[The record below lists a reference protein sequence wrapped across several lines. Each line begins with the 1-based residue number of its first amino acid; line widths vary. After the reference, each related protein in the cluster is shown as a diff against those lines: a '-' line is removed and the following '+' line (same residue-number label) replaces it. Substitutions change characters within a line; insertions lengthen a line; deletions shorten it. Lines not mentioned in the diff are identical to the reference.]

1 MVNSQFELRLEQS
14 KKRYM
19 LNFWDKKVMRNFER
33 INRGLKRVHGLEI
46 YFSRRLYIW
55 KMSQNLGK

>member
-14 KKRYM
+14 KKCYM

-33 INRGLKRVHGLEI
+33 INRGLKRE
-46 YFSRRLYIW
+46 F
-55 KMSQNLGK
+55 MA